1 MAVDQKWL
9 IRSILLSISAVILC
23 ASLIGPGKALPSGNA
38 LSAVSVATA
47 NLSPV
52 LTDDN
57 LVDSLASLDLSVR
70 IARVDL
76 NDQILSIDLRVAEEQ
91 FDKQQLYLNM
101 TKVISFAMEDTVNI
115 DQLLLRLIA
124 EDRWIGTKHL
134 LLAAD
139 VRRGAWPAEAL
150 EELQNTGQEE
160 LSPSVIK
167 WFRITVSHLWK
178 EHHP

>member
-1 MAVDQKWL
+1 MAVDKKWL
-9 IRSILLSISAVILC
+9 VRSILLSISTVILC
-23 ASLIGPGKALPSGNA
+23 AWLIGSGRTLPRGNT
-38 LSAVSVATA
+38 LSAASVAAA

-52 LTDDN
+52 LTDEN
-57 LVDSLASLDLSVR
+57 LVDGLASLDLSVR
-70 IARVDL
+70 IAKVDL
-76 NDQILSIDLRVAEEQ
+76 NDQILSIDLRVDEEQ

-124 EDRWIGTKHL
+124 EDRWIGSKHL

-139 VRRGAWPAEAL
+139 VRRGAWPEEAL

-160 LSPSVIK
+160 LSPSVIR